1 MIYAR
6 RPQVTLIAALMGL
19 AAAAQNAPQQQAGP
33 VIQANVRQVLVP
45 VVVTDQK
52 GHHVTDLKQSDFKV
66 FEDGV
71 PEDILAFRTAVDSS
85 GSEIGKGKNVPTG
98 NNSERVQPFG
108 PASGAPRRTYLI
120 CVDSLHSAFPN
131 FNRVRE
137 AISKVLK
144 REEGGDSQYALMTL
158 GRELRVVQDYTQ
170 DPSAI
175 VVAAR
180 SHDFQKAIQDSE
192 AANTAIAVQQF
203 TELMRSYCA
212 ACPCQSNGGGSQI
225 PVCSSIKGRIQGFL
239 LSYGDRT
246 YALNEN
252 FLARL
257 DGLVRA
263 TANRPNSR
271 TIIFVSDGFNR
282 FPGREL
288 YAILQAYAPK
298 DRTFEFNPRDT
309 EPEIEGILK
318 LATRYDVKFYTLDSR
333 GLYSAP
339 FNAGNTF
346 DAGTP
351 LSTPVPMDS
360 RNPPTEIT
368 NATETVDHRATIVAR
383 ENTDVLAQLARD
395 TGGLFFENNND
406 LSKGIARA
414 LADARQYYV
423 LAYVPKNEIL
433 DGKYRRITV
442 ELSGNKKFRVNAKA
456 GYWATAK

>member
-6 RPQVTLIAALMGL
+6 RPQVTLIAALIGL

-52 GHHVTDLKQSDFKV
+52 GHHVTDLKPSDFKV
-66 FEDGV
+66 FEDGI
-71 PEDILAFRTAVDSS
+71 PEDIVAFRTAANLTRLEVAKAASVPNGS
-85 GSEIGKGKNVPTG
+85 GTEQT
-98 NNSERVQPFG
+98 QPSG
-108 PASGAPRRTYLI
+108 TQSGAARRTYLI

-131 FNRVRE
+131 INRVRE

-158 GRELRVVQDYTQ
+158 GRELRVVQNYTQ

-175 VVAAR
+175 AEAAR
-180 SHDFQKAIQDSE
+180 SHDFQKAIMDSE

-212 ACPCQSNGGGSQI
+212 ACPCQSNGGGSEL
-225 PVCSSIKGRIQGFL
+225 PVCTSIKGRIQGFL
-239 LSYGDRT
+239 LSYGERT
-246 YALNEN
+246 YALNLN
-252 FLARL
+252 FLQQL

-263 TANRPNSR
+263 TANKPNTR
-271 TIIFVSDGFNR
+271 TIIFISDGFNR

-309 EPEIEGILK
+309 EPELEGILR

-346 DAGTP
+346 DASST
-351 LSTPVPMDS
+351 LSTPVSMDS
-360 RNPPTEIT
+360 RNPPTQIT
-368 NATETVDHRATIVAR
+368 SATETVDHQATIVAR

-423 LAYVPKNEIL
+423 LAYVPKNEVL

-456 GYWATAK
+456 GYWATER